1 MSTDKTDK
9 TKPNRG
15 VGLDAGTMNL
25 VSARSRGGKVEFG
38 RIRDAFL
45 DLDISAKKMLKLSGV
60 SYVERGENIV
70 VIGDAAM
77 EMANVFGREARRPLS
92 RGLVAAGEVEALEIL
107 GVMVKNVL
115 GPPSEP
121 HEVCYFSVPAS
132 PVDEDRDVVYHRG
145 VFERIVT
152 ECGYKAVS
160 SNEAMAIIYSET
172 ASEGFSGLAISFGSG
187 MCNVALAVNGIEGFS
202 FSIARGGDWIDDGAA
217 RAVGSTRSRICAL
230 KEKGFDLMAPVGRE
244 QEALALYYKS
254 LVEYS
259 LEMTAREFLRIKDKF
274 SLPKAVPI
282 VVSGGT
288 SLPTNF
294 VPFLTSVWE
303 RMKKKF
309 PLEVS
314 EVRHASDPMN
324 AVARGLL
331 ILAMQEYDD

>member
-1 MSTDKTDK
+1 MSESKS
-9 TKPNRG
+9 KPNRG
-15 VGLDAGTMNL
+15 VGVDLGTMNI
-25 VSARSRGGKVEFG
+25 VSARSKAGKVEFS
-38 RIRDAFL
+38 RVRDAFL
-45 DLDISAKKMLKLSGV
+45 DLDAGAKKMLKLSGV
-60 SYVERGENIV
+60 SYIERGENIV

-92 RGLVAAGEVEALEIL
+92 RGLVAAGELEALEVL

-115 GPPSEP
+115 GAPVEP
-121 HEVCYFSVPAS
+121 NEVCYFCVPAA
-132 PVDEDRDVVYHRG
+132 PVDVDMDVVYHRG

-152 ECGYKAVS
+152 ECGYKAIA

-172 ASEGFSGLAISFGSG
+172 ANDGFSGLAISFGSG
-187 MCNVALAVNGIEGFS
+187 MCNVALAVNGIEGFA
-202 FSIARGGDWIDDGAA
+202 FSIARGGDWIDEGAA

-244 QEALALYYKS
+244 QEALALYYKA
-254 LVEYS
+254 LIEYA
-259 LEMTAREFLRIKDKF
+259 LECTAREFLRIKDKF
-274 SLPKAVPI
+274 SLPKAIPF

-294 VPFLTSVWE
+294 VPFLSSVFE
-303 RMKKKF
+303 RTKKKF
-309 PLEVS
+309 PMEVS

-331 ILAMQEYDD
+331 IQALQEYDD

>member
-1 MSTDKTDK
+1 MSNEKKTQL
-9 TKPNRG
+9 G
-15 VGLDAGTMNL
+15 VGLDLGTMNI
-25 VSARSRGGKVEFG
+25 VAARRKSGKVELS

-45 DLDISAKKMLKLSGV
+45 DLDAGAKKMLKLSGV
-60 SYVERGENIV
+60 SYVERGEGIV
-70 VIGDAAM
+70 VVGDAAL

-92 RGLVAAGEVEALEIL
+92 RGLVSAGELEALEIL

-115 GPPSEP
+115 GPPAETN
-121 HEVCYFSVPAS
+121 EVCYFCIPAA

-145 VFERIVT
+145 IFERIVT
-152 ECGYKAVS
+152 ECGYKAIS

-172 ASEGFSGLAISFGSG
+172 APEGFSGLAISFGSG
-187 MCNVALAVNGIEGFS
+187 MCNIALAVNGIEGFS
-202 FSIARGGDWIDDGAA
+202 FSVARGGDWIDEGAA

-244 QEALALYYKS
+244 QEALALYYKA
-254 LVEYS
+254 LITYC
-259 LEMTAREFLRIKDKF
+259 LETTGKEFLRIKDKF
-274 SLPKAVPI
+274 SLPKAIPF

-294 VPFLTSVWE
+294 VPFLKDVFE
-303 RMKKKF
+303 GMKKKF
-309 PLEVS
+309 PLEIS

-331 ILAMQEYDD
+331 ILAVQEYDE